1 MFSSGQ
7 STSPNRS
14 ITARKPFLQRRRVM
28 PVAASSSIV
37 ISIAAYDDEVLIFTV
52 ASADENGSD
61 MSESNRTLN

>member
-1 MFSSGQ
+1 
-7 STSPNRS
+7 
-14 ITARKPFLQRRRVM
+14 M